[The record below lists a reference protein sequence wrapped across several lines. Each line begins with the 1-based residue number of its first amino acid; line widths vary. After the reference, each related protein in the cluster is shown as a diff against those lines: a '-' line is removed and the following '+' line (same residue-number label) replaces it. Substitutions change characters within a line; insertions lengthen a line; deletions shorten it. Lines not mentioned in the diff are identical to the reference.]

1 MVCGETRRLFSWQL
15 RDKMAPPGHGGG
27 GPAALRAAVHARAAD
42 HAARLRIWGGG
53 SRRPVIGLVKFFLE
67 IAAKDGIKR

>member
-15 RDKMAPPGHGGG
+15 RDKMSPPGHGGG
-27 GPAALRAAVHARAAD
+27 GTGRAPRG
-42 HAARLRIWGGG
+42 RPCPGGG
-53 SRRPVIGLVKFFLE
+53 SRRPVIGLVNFFLE